1 MDTVEDGMWNYV
13 LLICSWF
20 FATPNPSILAGVP
33 VIVVY
38 GWLFC
43 YIFNCFHMRSRI
55 GWLKQARSR
64 IGYIVRCIAVG
75 IGIYIGLLIVSVV
88 VIAIVY
94 SG

>member
-1 MDTVEDGMWNYV
+1 MDTVEDGMRNDV
-13 LLICSWF
+13 LLIGGWWCYCRVF
-20 FATPNPSILAGVP
+20 CDPESIHF
-33 VIVVY
+33 

-43 YIFNCFHMRSRI
+43 YIFDCFHMRSRI
-55 GWLKQARSR
+55 GWLEQARSR